1 MDCPPLLEGRIKADK
16 IQRRQAAPIRDGVHS
31 MMALQP
37 GNLTPEKVQ
46 RLLDG

>member
-1 MDCPPLLEGRIKADK
+1 MDHASYRGPE
-16 IQRRQAAPIRDGVHS
+16 RRKKQAAPIRDGVHS